1 MVFQNGVQTVKI
13 CSEFLNINCPF
24 PSCDFNLLSKYF
36 CYFRN
41 FYFELDFMWLK
52 VSGIILRNKILLL
65 SLLTIITL
73 FLGYH
78 AQKVEM
84 SYEYASL
91 LPKKDQAFE
100 DYQKF
105 VEIFGEEGNLII
117 VGIQDSA
124 FFQIDRFNAW
134 RQFCKDLSEVEG
146 VEDLLSVS
154 NSYNLAKN
162 STERT
167 FEIEQLFPDSV
178 DTQEEIDRQ
187 AEIFRS
193 LPFYKKLVYNPEN
206 HTYLLAITVNKD
218 KMHTKDRERM
228 IKAIQKIARNFET
241 DQKVD
246 LHYSGLPYIRVVNSI
261 KIKRELYMFSVLA
274 LAICIVVLFL
284 FFRSFKAVFF
294 PVVIVLVG
302 VVWAMG
308 MLSLFGF
315 KITILSGM
323 IPPLLIV
330 IGIPNS
336 IYMLNK
342 FHHEYVLHGNKIKAL
357 QRVIIKIGNATFLT
371 NLTTASGFA
380 TFIIVKSDIL
390 RQFGIVASLNIMGLF
405 VLSLLLIPI
414 IFSFIEPP
422 SSRHVNHLNNKF
434 VSGIIRRLIHV
445 TEHHRKVVYVVAV
458 VILGIGFYGIT
469 LMKSSGYMV
478 DDLPE
483 HDPVYKDLKFFESNF
498 EGLMPLEIMVDTKR
512 PGGVMQLATFQKIE
526 QLEDSL
532 AKYSEIST
540 PLSLLNLL
548 KFSKQAFYNG
558 HENYYSLPNNR
569 EQNFILQYAR
579 FGENDAG
586 MLHSFIDSSK
596 QVTRISIRI
605 KDVGTN
611 RMEELYAGFIAD
623 IDSVFP
629 TENYNVTI
637 TGSSVT
643 SFKGTQYL
651 LRNLFTSLG
660 LAILL
665 ISVFMAIMFSSW
677 RMVVMSLTP
686 NIIPL
691 IFTAAIMGFSG
702 IPIKASTIL
711 VFSIAFGISV
721 DNTIHFLAKYRQ
733 ELIATG
739 WDIRRSVVLALKET
753 GVSMLYTSVVLFF
766 GFGIFSLSGFG
777 GTVAMG
783 VLVSLTLLVAVTSN
797 LVLLPSLLTSLDR
810 LTTTRAFEEPLLHIY
825 DEEEDIELEELK
837 IRDNNQNE

>member
-1 MVFQNGVQTVKI
+1 
-13 CSEFLNINCPF
+13 
-24 PSCDFNLLSKYF
+24 
-36 CYFRN
+36 
-41 FYFELDFMWLK
+41 MWLK
-52 VSGIILRNKILLL
+52 VSSIILRNKIFLLGIL
-65 SLLTIITL
+65 AIITL

-78 AQKVEM
+78 ARKVEM
-84 SYEYASL
+84 SYEYALL
-91 LPKKDQAFE
+91 LPKKDQAFK
-100 DYQKF
+100 DYLKF
-105 VEIFGEEGNLII
+105 VEVFGEEGNLII
-117 VGIQDSA
+117 IGIQDSN

-134 RQFCKDLSEVEG
+134 KHFCAELSGVEG

-154 NSYNLAKN
+154 NAYNLAKN
-162 STERT
+162 TTERK
-167 FEIEQLFPDSV
+167 FEIEQLFSDSI
-178 DTQEEIDRQ
+178 DTQEEIDHQ
-187 AEIFRS
+187 TEIFRS
-193 LPFYKKLVYNPEN
+193 LPFYRKLVYNPEN

-228 IKAIQKIARNFET
+228 VKSIQKIARNFET
-241 DQKVD
+241 KQQVD

-261 KIKRELYMFSVLA
+261 KIKRELYMFSALA

-294 PVVIVLVG
+294 PVLIVLIG

-308 MLSLFGF
+308 MLSLLGF

-342 FHHEYVLHGNKIKAL
+342 FHHEYVRHGNKIKAL

-371 NLTTASGFA
+371 NLTTAAGFA

-434 VSGIIRRLIHV
+434 VSGIIRKLIHI
-445 TEHHRKVVYVVAV
+445 TGHHRKIVYIVAV
-458 VILGIGFYGIT
+458 VILGIGVYGIT

-478 DDLPE
+478 DDIPE

-498 EGLMPLEIMVDTKR
+498 DGLMPLEIMVDTKH
-512 PGGVMQLATFQKIE
+512 PGGVMQLATFSKID
-526 QLEDSL
+526 QLEKTL
-532 AKYSEIST
+532 AEYSEVSP

-579 FGENDAG
+579 FGETDAG

-596 QVTRISIRI
+596 QVTRISLRME
-605 KDVGTN
+605 DVGTK

-623 IDSVFP
+623 IDSIFP
-629 TENYNVTI
+629 SDNYDVTV
-637 TGSSVT
+637 TGSSVI

-665 ISVFMAIMFSSW
+665 ISIFMAIMFSSW
-677 RMVVMSLTP
+677 RMVIMSLTP

-691 IFTAAIMGFSG
+691 IFTAAIMGYSG

-810 LTTTRAFEEPLLHIY
+810 LTTTRSFEEPLLHIY

-837 IRDNNQNE
+837 IKDNNQIE

>member
-1 MVFQNGVQTVKI
+1 
-13 CSEFLNINCPF
+13 
-24 PSCDFNLLSKYF
+24 
-36 CYFRN
+36 
-41 FYFELDFMWLK
+41 MWLK
-52 VSGIILRNKILLL
+52 VSSIILRNKLLL
-65 SLLTIITL
+65 LGILVVITL

-78 AQKVEM
+78 ARKVEM
-84 SYEYASL
+84 SYEYAL
-91 LPKKDQAFE
+91 MLPQKDQAFK
-100 DYQKF
+100 DYLEF
-105 VEIFGEEGNLII
+105 VEVFGEEGNLII
-117 VGIQDSA
+117 IGIQDSN
-124 FFQIDRFNAW
+124 FFQLDRFNAW
-134 RQFCKDLSEVEG
+134 KHFCAELSEVEG

-154 NSYNLAKN
+154 NAYNLAKN
-162 STERT
+162 TEERT
-167 FEIEQLFPDSV
+167 FEIEPLFPDSI

-193 LPFYKKLVYNPEN
+193 LPFYRKLVYNPEN

-228 IKAIQKIARNFET
+228 VKSIQKIARNFEKE
-241 DQKVD
+241 QQVD

-261 KIKRELYMFSVLA
+261 KIKRELYMFSALA

-294 PVVIVLVG
+294 PVIIVLTG

-342 FHHEYVLHGNKIKAL
+342 FHHEYVRHGNKIKAL

-371 NLTTASGFA
+371 NLTTAAGFA

-434 VSGIIRRLIHV
+434 VSGIIRKLIHI
-445 TEHHRKVVYVVAV
+445 TEHHRKAVYLVGVAT
-458 VILGIGFYGIT
+458 LGIGIYGIT

-478 DDLPE
+478 DDIPE

-498 EGLMPLEIMVDTKR
+498 DGLMPLEIMVDTKR
-512 PGGVMQLATFQKIE
+512 PGGVMQLATFNKID
-526 QLEDSL
+526 QLEKALTEYPEVSP
-532 AKYSEIST
+532 

-558 HENYYSLPNNR
+558 HENYYSLPNSR

-579 FGENDAG
+579 MEEDNAG
-586 MLHSFIDSSK
+586 MLHSFIDSTK
-596 QVTRISIRI
+596 QVTRISLRM
-605 KDVGTN
+605 KDVGTK

-623 IDSVFP
+623 IDSIFP
-629 TENYNVTI
+629 AGNYDVI
-637 TGSSVT
+637 VTGSSII

-651 LRNLFTSLG
+651 LRNLFISLG

-677 RMVVMSLTP
+677 RMVIMSLIP

-783 VLVSLTLLVAVTSN
+783 ILVSLTLLVAVTSN

-810 LTTTRAFEEPLLHIY
+810 LTTTRSFEEPLLHIY
-825 DEEEDIELEELK
+825 DEEEDIELEEFK
-837 IRDNNQNE
+837 IKDNNQIE